1 MDSQL
6 PTSLAFRKPMRI
18 SITLSYSTCQHLMR
32 ISGEQGRSISNLAA
46 FLIEGALSSHID

>member
-46 FLIEGALSSHID
+46 YLIEGALSSHID